1 MGEENGEGF
10 FLVSDKEGMRKE
22 FWARGVGVKLPNI
35 HSERPR
41 ERPRGL
47 DEDKGTTSIWL
58 YWCLAA
64 LNSEPF
70 EA

>member
-47 DEDKGTTSIWL
+47 DEDKGTTSI
-58 YWCLAA
+58 
-64 LNSEPF
+64 
-70 EA
+70 